1 MQIKKALIRQFLIS
15 EGLACFAI
23 AFLMWINWSRT
34 GGFVAVTFLK
44 ILLVVQIAVGFG
56 MLLSWFNLKAQNNEL

>member
-1 MQIKKALIRQFLIS
+1 MQMKKALIRQFLVS

-23 AFLMWINWSRT
+23 ACLMWINWNRT

-44 ILLVVQIAVGFG
+44 ILLVVQIAVALG
-56 MLLSWFNLKAQNNEL
+56 MLLSWFNLRARINER